1 MARALSRQAAHQQ
14 GSAGAGPPGAGR
26 VKPSPPRRVGPAM
39 GILSATGLDRFNPA
53 QSGVRGMRIV
63 ATGLLVLMAA
73 LYAGA
78 RGRFLADPQGE
89 GRLRAGATRMASDV
103 LEALDQEKLG
113 GMVKGAVAQRLLAL
127 DVAAP
132 LGQALTQAIDEDRHV
147 PILDAGVAWLA

>member
-26 VKPSPPRRVGPAM
+26 VKTSPPRRVGPAM

-78 RGRFLADPQGE
+78 RAMETRHPGWGY
-89 GRLRAGATRMASDV
+89 LRAFA
-103 LEALDQEKLG
+103 EAAMVG
-113 GMVKGAVAQRLLAL
+113 GMADWFAVTAL
-127 DVAAP
+127 FRHP
-132 LGQALTQAIDEDRHV
+132 LGLPIPHTAI
-147 PILDAGVAWLA
+147 